1 MYSTSI
7 HIIEH
12 SWEITNEI
20 LNEQNVWVPV
30 HNDRNNCLCTK
41 QQVKEIQYVCVKLT
55 KIPFPIKI

>member
-20 LNEQNVWVPV
+20 LNEQNVGILV

-41 QQVKEIQYVCVKLT
+41 QQVKEIQYVCAK
-55 KIPFPIKI
+55 